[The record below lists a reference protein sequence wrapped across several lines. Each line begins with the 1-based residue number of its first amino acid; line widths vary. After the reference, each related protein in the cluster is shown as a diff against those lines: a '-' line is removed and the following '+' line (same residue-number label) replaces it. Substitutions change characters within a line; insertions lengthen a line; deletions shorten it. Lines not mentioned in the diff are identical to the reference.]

1 MISEN
6 FGAHAPI
13 SPAWQWASE
22 ELSVAV
28 PVRPVCG
35 SQDPKIEMCLT
46 RTVTMRREE
55 GTVDGGRREG
65 MVSWHV
71 LSVWYVPN
79 SSPRP
84 SSLLLIGLSPA
95 SQHPVPARLDW
106 LLDFLM
112 DRFWLPTY
120 RNTRTGLWG
129 RCYFVF
135 PVALCQDKAQ
145 RTYSRDFVSPWGQGG
160 GHTAV
165 AEMEFRLWPYGVH
178 LCSLPGGQWHLKELL
193 FPFKNLLMV
202 VEISGASRK
211 HFWREDFFN
220 IVAFHYLCP
229 VWRGSENSCSLWS
242 FEVLILPR
250 DHEASSVTSRPTGG
264 CWPTSLVNS

>member
-6 FGAHAPI
+6 FGANTPI

-35 SQDPKIEMCLT
+35 SQAPKIEMCLT
-46 RTVTMRREE
+46 RTVMMTREE

-84 SSLLLIGLSPA
+84 PSLLLIGLSPA

-120 RNTRTGLWG
+120 RNTRMGLWG
-129 RCYFVF
+129 RCSFVF
-135 PVALCQDKAQ
+135 L
-145 RTYSRDFVSPWGQGG
+145 VSPWGQGG

-165 AEMEFRLWPYGVH
+165 AEMGSRLWPYGVH
-178 LCSLPGGQWHLKELL
+178 LCSLPGEQWHLKELL

-211 HFWREDFFN
+211 HFWREDYFN

-229 VWRGSENSCSLWS
+229 VWGGSENSYSLWS

-264 CWPTSLVNS
+264 CWPMSLVNS